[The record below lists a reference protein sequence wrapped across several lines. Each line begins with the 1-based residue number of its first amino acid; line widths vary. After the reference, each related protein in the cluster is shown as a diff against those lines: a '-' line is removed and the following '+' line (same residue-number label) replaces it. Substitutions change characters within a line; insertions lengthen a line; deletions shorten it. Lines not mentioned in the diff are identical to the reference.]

1 MTVPL
6 LESVWTQCA
15 EMATAI
21 APKEIFVGIIGF
33 SWATFLWEEYLAYRQ
48 RIVVQNTKFVPPE
61 LRNVVDR
68 ETFDKARAYAIDK
81 GSFSLVESIYSQ
93 MLSTG
98 IMVYGGL
105 PWLWEASGK
114 MVEAIGYDSGSSEI
128 LQTVAFVCIGNVVTT
143 IIGLPWCAYFTF
155 RVEQKHGFNKQTPGF
170 FIKDKLKKLLL
181 SQVISAPVV
190 SGLVYIIKAGG
201 NYFFFYLWLFTMS
214 VLIFFMT
221 IYPDLIAPLFDKY
234 EPLPEGDLKS
244 NIEKL
249 AARISFPLT
258 KLYVVEGSK
267 RSAHS
272 NAYFYGFFKNKR
284 IVLYDTL
291 LQDYTPLNKK
301 GQQQGEGEE
310 ANEPLVEEPK
320 KTGCNTTEVLAVLGH
335 ELGHWKL
342 NHVLKGIIISQ
353 VNLFL
358 IFGVFGS
365 LSKYEPLYRAF
376 GFSTQPAFIGLII
389 VMQFVFAPYN
399 ELLTFLMNMF
409 SRHNEYQADEFA
421 VGLGYQKDLQS
432 ALIKLNKDNL
442 GFPVHDSLFSAW
454 HHSHPPLLQ
463 RIQALQSHT
472 KQD

>member
-1 MTVPL
+1 MVIPL
-6 LESVWTQCA
+6 LETLWSQCS
-15 EMATAI
+15 EMATSI
-21 APKEIFVGIIGF
+21 APNEIFVGIIGF
-33 SWATFLWEEYLAYRQ
+33 SWATFLWEEYLSYRQ
-48 RIVVQNTKFVPPE
+48 RSVVESTKLVPAE
-61 LRNVVDR
+61 LRGVVDR

-81 GSFSLVESIYSQ
+81 ASFGLVESIYSQ

-105 PWLWEASGK
+105 PWLWELAGHA
-114 MVEAIGYDSGSSEI
+114 VEAVGYDSASSEI
-128 LQTVAFVCIGNVVTT
+128 LQTIAFVCIGNVVTT
-143 IIGLPWCAYFTF
+143 AIGLPWSAYFTF
-155 RVEQKHGFNKQTPGF
+155 KIEQKHGFNKQTPGF
-170 FIKDKLKKLLL
+170 FIKDKFKKLLL
-181 SQVISAPVV
+181 SQVISVPVV

-201 NYFFFYLWLFTMS
+201 QYFFLYLWLFTMS

-221 IYPDLIAPLFDKY
+221 IYPDFIAPLFDKY
-234 EPLPEGDLKS
+234 EPLPEGDLKTS
-244 NIEKL
+244 IEAL
-249 AARISFPLT
+249 AARINFPLT

-291 LQDYTPLNKK
+291 LQDYTPLNKEDNGDK
-301 GQQQGEGEE
+301 QQ
-310 ANEPLVEEPK
+310 AHTPPK

-353 VNLFL
+353 VNLLL
-358 IFGVFGS
+358 IFGVFGA
-365 LSKYEPLYRAF
+365 LNKHQPLFRAF
-376 GFSTQPAFIGLII
+376 GFNTQPAFIGLII

-409 SRHNEYQADEFA
+409 SRHNEFEADEFA
-421 VGLGYQKDLQS
+421 VGLGYQEELQG

-442 GFPVHDSLFSAW
+442 GFPVHDPLYSSW

-463 RIQALQSHT
+463 RIQSLQRHA
-472 KQD
+472 KKD